1 MAQSQYDAPIAE
13 FFKWSDELHKEI
25 NDSPRLLNAFLLI
38 KPDLLKIFLTMRMH
52 GWISQERS
60 VPGSTLCSTQ
70 ASTFFN
76 RLSPVNM
83 GRQFPTENLRKPP
96 RAGLR
101 GKLRTRLSR
110 VKRTRANKRVLSGGE
125 HNTYTFG
132 PDPLTRQIAPDGTQR
147 LRLLAGDV
155 DRRRQTSAGIPRQG
169 ERACT
174 PDRCESDFYV
184 IPV

>member
-1 MAQSQYDAPIAE
+1 MAQSQYDAPITE

-38 KPDLLKIFLTMRMH
+38 KPDLLKDFSYYADAWLDIAGAKRAGFD
-52 GWISQERS
+52 
-60 VPGSTLCSTQ
+60 VVFNPGQYILQSIVT
-70 ASTFFN
+70 
-76 RLSPVNM
+76 
-83 GRQFPTENLRKPP
+83 GEYGGGQFPTENLRKPP

-132 PDPLTRQIAPDGTQR
+132 PNPLTQ
-147 LRLLAGDV
+147 
-155 DRRRQTSAGIPRQG
+155 
-169 ERACT
+169 
-174 PDRCESDFYV
+174 
-184 IPV
+184 